1 MTEPTSAR
9 SALNLRLVLAASG
22 AVLCALL
29 GVLAVRAGATF
40 AGFALLVLAFA
51 GAVDAV
57 VVLRRTCSAQ
67 STSGTCSGSRA
78 SASHRGTSPGSTAMY
93 TLPGKTA
100 TSRAAAAVAPAR
112 RVRGTATAAAT
123 AISAT
128 PLP

>member
-57 VVLRRTCSAQ
+57 VVLRRR
-67 STSGTCSGSRA
+67 RA
-78 SASHRGTSPGSTAMY
+78 
-93 TLPGKTA
+93 
-100 TSRAAAAVAPAR
+100 RAAAHR
-112 RVRGTATAAAT
+112 RAGHRHD
-123 AISAT
+123 S
-128 PLP
+128 LFE